1 MSAPGNDPSASF
13 GLVIEP
19 AGQLLTLWVT
29 TFVVANVFAG
39 FWLAKAFINAL
50 PSIAYR
56 LSKVSSAIKLHMPK
70 RSSGSHSSSRSSSSS
85 SLPVQS
91 LDSLGRASE
100 DIKKHRQ
107 QMQPVVFE
115 WRNMGCTVDTASGS
129 RAILQGVWGCAR
141 PRQLHGLLGPSGAG
155 KSTLLDLLTMR
166 LHNENCTGQ
175 LHINGCPITQQQL
188 ANSSVYV
195 PQFDSLVPVM
205 TARESV
211 EFAAAVRLPRG
222 TTRDEAAARVDL
234 VLQLMGLAEQ
244 QHMLVGGPLPGGLVL
259 PGMSGS
265 ERKQLHI
272 ACGVVAGA
280 SLVFLDEPTT
290 GLDSCSALSIM
301 LFLKGMATQQGAT
314 LLASVHQPRAVIW
327 SQLDQVTLLASG
339 RLMYTGPTE
348 ELVPWFNSLGYPYN
362 PEVQGTTPDWA
373 LDLVSLGFDKAAQP
387 LPHLQQQQQTRKDS
401 LQESLQESLQQLPAV
416 PRKLSKGS
424 AGGLSH
430 GKGSHGFATAVLA
443 SAGAAAGPFDAS
455 NGDQGLQDSCSLYGS
470 CSSGSF
476 STIPA
481 LSIAGEQLP
490 LMTTKEQLEDAAA
503 AFKQHLQKQ
512 HPGLFVPA
520 AVTGKDVLAAAPG
533 AGMEKGAAAAVA
545 VPTAGASSW
554 AKYKA
559 LLWRE
564 VLVMTRNPLDVG
576 GRMLVFTYLGL
587 LWGLVCFDLPGDASG
602 IYARTMV
609 AYVTVAFY
617 LLMPYVSMS
626 LFSAD
631 KGLFAEDVA
640 GRLYHPLQYYAAKLS
655 LSLPFNGALAIAFQ
669 LIFYGMAGMRHGV
682 GVMVQSTVISLLSG
696 LIGMQAVY
704 CCAVLASSQDL
715 AFVLAIA
722 WTCPNMFVTSFMQPF
737 QNYRLGWGI
746 SWMRYISPAGFAWQA
761 LMQLEL
767 GGRAF
772 DCSKGAGLRALG
784 LVEDLVPDTGSLRLL
799 KQGLSRLGPTCIA
812 SGDAVI
818 AMNMT
823 PLPYAASIFVLLGY
837 FVLLLGLTYWGIWRI
852 SKRKH

>member
-1 MSAPGNDPSASF
+1 MPG
-13 GLVIEP
+13 
-19 AGQLLTLWVT
+19 AGTR
-29 TFVVANVFAG
+29 G
-39 FWLAKAFINAL
+39 
-50 PSIAYR
+50 
-56 LSKVSSAIKLHMPK
+56 
-70 RSSGSHSSSRSSSSS
+70 SSRCSSSS

-91 LDSLGRASE
+91 QDSLGRASE
-100 DIKKHRQ
+100 EFKRQQQQQQQQQ

-115 WRNMGCTVDTASGS
+115 WCDMGCTVATASGS
-129 RAILQGVWGCAR
+129 RAILQGVSGCAR

-155 KSTLLDLLTMR
+155 KSTLLDMLTMR
-166 LHNENCTGQ
+166 LHNANCTGQ
-175 LHINGCPITQQQL
+175 LHIHGSPITQHQL

-222 TTRDEAAARVDL
+222 ATRADQRARVDL

-244 QHMLVGGPLPGGLVL
+244 QDMLVGGPLPGGLVL

-339 RLMYTGPTE
+339 RLMYTGPTD
-348 ELVPWFNSLGYPYN
+348 ELVPWFNSLGYPYS
-362 PEVQGTTPDWA
+362 PEVQGTIPDWA
-373 LDLVSLGFDKAAQP
+373 LDLVSLGFDKVAQL
-387 LPHLQQQQQTRKDS
+387 LPHQQEQQQTRTDS
-401 LQESLQESLQQLPAV
+401 LRESFQDGLQKFPAV
-416 PRKLSKGS
+416 PTKISS
-424 AGGLSH
+424 
-430 GKGSHGFATAVLA
+430 GFAAVVVPSAA
-443 SAGAAAGPFDAS
+443 SAVGCDAVAGDEF
-455 NGDQGLQDSCSLYGS
+455 LQDVCSAYGS
-470 CSSGSF
+470 CSSGSL
-476 STIPA
+476 STITA
-481 LSIAGEQLP
+481 LCQPGDEVT
-490 LMTTKEQLEDAAA
+490 LMTTREQLEEAAA
-503 AFKQHLQKQ
+503 AFQKHLQQ
-512 HPGLFVPA
+512 QQPSLFC
-520 AVTGKDVLAAAPG
+520 LAAAASKDAELASA
-533 AGMEKGAAAAVA
+533 AGMEPTCAAAAVA
-545 VPTAGASSW
+545 GPPAGASAW

-587 LWGLVCFDLPGDASG
+587 LWGLVCFDLPADAAG
-602 IYARTMV
+602 IYARSMV
-609 AYVTVAFY
+609 AYVTVALY
-617 LLMPYVSMS
+617 LLMPYISMS

-631 KGLFAEDVA
+631 KGLFAEDMA

-655 LSLPFNGALAIAFQ
+655 LSLPFNAVLAVSFQ
-669 LIFYGMAGMRHGV
+669 LIFYGMAGMRRGA
-682 GVMVQSTVISLLSG
+682 GVMAQSTAISLLSG

-722 WTCPNMFVTSFMQPF
+722 WTCPNLFVTSFMQPLRS
-737 QNYRLGWGI
+737 YSLGWGM
-746 SWMRYISPAGFAWQA
+746 SWLRYLSPSGFAWQA
-761 LMQLEL
+761 LLQLEL
-767 GGRAF
+767 AGRGF

-784 LVEDLVPDTGSLRLL
+784 LVEDLIPDAGSLRLI
-799 KQGLSRLGPTCIA
+799 KQGLSRLGPNCIA

-818 AMNMT
+818 AMNMQ
-823 PLPYAASIFVLLGY
+823 PLPYVASVFILLGY
-837 FVLLLGLTYWGIWRI
+837 FALLLGLTYFGIWRI
-852 SKRKH
+852 SKRKR

>member
-1 MSAPGNDPSASF
+1 
-13 GLVIEP
+13 
-19 AGQLLTLWVT
+19 
-29 TFVVANVFAG
+29 
-39 FWLAKAFINAL
+39 
-50 PSIAYR
+50 
-56 LSKVSSAIKLHMPK
+56 
-70 RSSGSHSSSRSSSSS
+70 
-85 SLPVQS
+85 
-91 LDSLGRASE
+91 
-100 DIKKHRQ
+100 
-107 QMQPVVFE
+107 MQPVVFE

-430 GKGSHGFATAVLA
+430 G
-443 SAGAAAGPFDAS
+443 
-455 NGDQGLQDSCSLYGS
+455 
-470 CSSGSF
+470 
-476 STIPA
+476 
-481 LSIAGEQLP
+481 
-490 LMTTKEQLEDAAA
+490 
-503 AFKQHLQKQ
+503 
-512 HPGLFVPA
+512 
-520 AVTGKDVLAAAPG
+520 
-533 AGMEKGAAAAVA
+533 MEKGAAAAVA

-669 LIFYGMAGMRHGV
+669 LIFYGMAGMRHGA
-682 GVMVQSTVISLLSG
+682 GVTVQSTVISLLSG

-823 PLPYAASIFVLLGY
+823 PLPYAASIFILLGY